1 MTDEKNQDKENTHH
15 EIIDKTD
22 ITNDYQEKDILED
35 EEFIEGECF
44 ELWKKIKK

>member
-22 ITNDYQEKDILED
+22 NTNDYQEKDILED
-35 EEFIEGECF
+35 EAFKYHSLMQG
-44 ELWKKIKK
+44 LQIKGD